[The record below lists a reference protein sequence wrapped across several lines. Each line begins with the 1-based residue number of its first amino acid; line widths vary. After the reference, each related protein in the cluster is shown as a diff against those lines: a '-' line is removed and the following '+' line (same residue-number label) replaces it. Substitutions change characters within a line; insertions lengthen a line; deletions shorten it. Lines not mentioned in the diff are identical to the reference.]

1 MLPFRTT
8 MAGIAWPAI
17 VSTPG
22 ATLLALLFQLEQSQ
36 WLSPVELAVRQ
47 FQQLDV
53 LAEFLWQTSDF
64 YRERL
69 AAAGWSP
76 GRRLDAAIW
85 RALPI
90 LKRATVQSS
99 RAQLIVENAPKAHG
113 RPLEFS
119 TTGSLGMPVQG
130 LGNELTHLFA
140 SALIARNH
148 LWQRRDLSGKFA
160 AIRSKVE
167 SRVHADWGRVES
179 ACFVTGPA
187 TVLNSSVDVD
197 RQLDWLQA

>member
-1 MLPFRTT
+1 MLPFRSTI
-8 MAGIAWPAI
+8 AGIAWPAI

-22 ATLLALLFQLEQSQ
+22 AALLALLFQLEQSQ
-36 WLSPVELAVRQ
+36 WLAPAELAQRQ

-53 LAEFLWQTSDF
+53 LAEFLWQASGF

-76 GRRLDAAIW
+76 GQRLDAPTW

-99 RAQLIVENAPKAHG
+99 RAQLIVEEAPKAHG
-113 RPLEFS
+113 RSLEFS

-130 LGNELTHLFA
+130 LGNELTHFFA

-148 LWQRRDLSGKFA
+148 LWQRRNLSGKFA

-167 SRVHADWGRVES
+167 SRSYADWGRI
-179 ACFVTGPA
+179 CPPA
-187 TVLNSSVDVD
+187 SLPG
-197 RQLDWLQA
+197 RPRF